1 MTQQPKLILCT
12 TDSHTSAMQLARS
25 LVEKKLVACVNI
37 VPNMTSV
44 YSWQGQIHEDQEW
57 LMLIKS
63 TDERC
68 EDIKDFISANHPYD
82 SPELISINIEDGLPD
97 YLTWIQDSVK

>member
-1 MTQQPKLILCT
+1 MALHIQLTLCT
-12 TDSHTSAMQLARS
+12 TDSHDSAKMLARS

-63 TDERC
+63 TAERLN
-68 EDIKDFISANHPYD
+68 DIKNAISAIHPYD

-97 YLTWIQDSVK
+97 YLKWVQDSVK